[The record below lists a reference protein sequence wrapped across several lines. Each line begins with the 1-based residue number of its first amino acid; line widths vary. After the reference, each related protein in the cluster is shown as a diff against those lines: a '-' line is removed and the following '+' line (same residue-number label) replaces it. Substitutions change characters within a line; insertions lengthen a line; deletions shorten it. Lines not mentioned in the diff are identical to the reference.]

1 MNKSC
6 AFIFLISNYLLGTT
20 ISPTEVLMTEKQ
32 PKSFHMLDSISENN
46 GLSLVADQDKNVY
59 SVGISTGGLAE
70 IRMARA
76 LANRHI
82 VATTIDLE
90 GASFAQSQIDQASLS
105 DRIEVKIEDIAQP
118 LPYADESFDF
128 VYARLV
134 LHYLPKNDLQ
144 NALQELLR
152 ILKSTG
158 RIFVVV
164 RSTACLE
171 AKKGFYNTHTGMTT
185 CTSKNGGTYSR
196 YFHSEDSISAFLKNA
211 GFHIIHI
218 KSYDE
223 QLCIDFQ
230 RTKPSSDSDNLIEIY
245 ASKLPCKANL

>member
-1 MNKSC
+1 
-6 AFIFLISNYLLGTT
+6 
-20 ISPTEVLMTEKQ
+20 MTEKQ
-32 PKSFHMLDSISENN
+32 PRSSYRLDSISENN
-46 GLSLVADQDKNVY
+46 GLSLISDEDKNVY

-70 IRMARA
+70 IRMART

-90 GASFAQSQIDQASLS
+90 GASFAQTQIDQASLS

-118 LPYADESFDF
+118 LPYTDESFDF

-134 LHYLPKNDLQ
+134 LHYLSKTDLE
-144 NALQELLR
+144 NALQELHR
-152 ILKSTG
+152 VLKPSG

-171 AKKGFYNTHTGMTT
+171 AQKGFYNSETGMTT
-185 CTSKNGGTYSR
+185 YTSKNGGTYSR
-196 YFHSEDSISAFLKNA
+196 HFHSEDSISDFLKNA
-211 GFHIIHI
+211 GFHIAHV

-230 RTKPSSDSDNLIEIY
+230 RTKLSSDSDNLIEIY
-245 ASKLPCKANL
+245 ASKLPCEANL